1 MVEVDERP
9 VGPEPAAQIFAT
21 DHLAGPFEQ
30 GVEEGQRLVRQAEGA
45 AFAAQVS

>member
-9 VGPEPAAQIFAT
+9 IGPEPEPELFAT

-30 GVEEGQRLVRQAEGA
+30 GVQEGQRLVRQAVRA
-45 AFAAQVS
+45 AFAPQVS